1 MHMFDS
7 MFDYY
12 FAQVKVVLEAE
23 SDALNII

>member
-1 MHMFDS
+1 MFDP